1 MHEHLGKR
9 INEVRTEHVIRTR
22 VEWVATSCPYCLTMV
37 EEGIKGREMA
47 DRVGVLDLSEILFR
61 SVI

>member
-1 MHEHLGKR
+1 MREHLGKR
-9 INEVRTEHVIRTR
+9 INDIRTEQVTKAG

-47 DRVGVLDLSEILFR
+47 DRVGVLDLSEILSR
-61 SVI
+61 SVL